1 MNNYVLI
8 NSTENNNNNITIYF
22 TIPSLNIDSQAT
34 ITQDTF
40 AQQISLG
47 GFNQLGVY
55 LVELLDKGL
64 QGLLG
69 TPNDSTKE
77 PVDKP
82 GDNSSKSDSGTYSG
96 LRVFN
101 NETE

>member
-1 MNNYVLI
+1 MDNYVLI
-8 NSTENNNNNITIYF
+8 NSTENSNNNITIYF
-22 TIPSLNIDSQAT
+22 TIPSLNVDSQAT
-34 ITQDTF
+34 ITQDIF

-47 GFNQLGVY
+47 GFNQLGIY
-55 LVELLDKGL
+55 LVELLDMGL

-69 TPNDSTKE
+69 TSNASTKE

-82 GDNSSKSDSGTYSG
+82 GDNPSKSDSGTYSG
-96 LRVFN
+96 LQVFN